1 MLDDGS
7 PEGPAAI
14 VGDPIFV
21 YDLGTLIVIDKV
33 LFGSEVELT
42 TTEESQETTT
52 AVPEVFGLNCIGC
65 QAYLCFNIISGS
77 NHNHITT
84 FRHERRRHI

>member
-1 MLDDGS
+1 MAGRNVTLLPTPAGQSSKPPGTIISSHSGTMVLDDGS

-52 AVPEVFGLNCIGC
+52 AISEVFGR
-65 QAYLCFNIISGS
+65 S
-77 NHNHITT
+77 T
-84 FRHERRRHI
+84 

>member
-1 MLDDGS
+1 VLDDGS

-21 YDLGTLIVIDKV
+21 YDLGTLIIIDRV
-33 LFGSEVELT
+33 LFISEVELT

-52 AVPEVFGLNCIGC
+52 AIPEVFGLTYAGC
-65 QAYLCFNIISGS
+65 QAYL
-77 NHNHITT
+77 
-84 FRHERRRHI
+84 

>member
-7 PEGPAAI
+7 PGGPAAI
-14 VGDPIFV
+14 VGEPIFV

-33 LFGSEVELT
+33 LFGSEVELA

-52 AVPEVFGLNCIGC
+52 AVPEVFGL
-65 QAYLCFNIISGS
+65 S
-77 NHNHITT
+77 TW
-84 FRHERRRHI
+84 

>member
-21 YDLGTLIVIDKV
+21 YNLGTLIVFDKM
-33 LFGSEVELT
+33 LFGSEVDLT
-42 TTEESQETTT
+42 LREESQETTPVVT
-52 AVPEVFGLNCIGC
+52 EVFGL
-65 QAYLCFNIISGS
+65 S
-77 NHNHITT
+77 TW
-84 FRHERRRHI
+84 